1 MLFLQVIIPDIAQS
15 TQTKTNPMKKITL
28 VLLCAII
35 CAFTLQSFAG
45 NPLKHLMSVEAG
57 IAPKLDPEQN
67 VTQPQSKLQP
77 KQLQE
82 LLGRKLTLKEKVALK
97 IFRWK
102 QVKAEP
108 DPKDSSRNGR
118 TAKTLGIIAL
128 AALLIFPLA
137 TLVCGILA
145 IVFGQ
150 QAKKINP
157 DDRNA
162 KAGIIMG
169 IIALGVLVLFVA
181 ALIVLI
187 SAYTW

>member
-28 VLLCAII
+28 VLLCTII

-57 IAPKLDPEQN
+57 IAPKLVPKQN

-108 DPKDSSRNGR
+108 DPKDSSRTGR

>member
-28 VLLCAII
+28 GLLCAII

-45 NPLKHLMSVEAG
+45 NPLKHLALVETE
-57 IAPKLDPEQN
+57 IAPKLVPEQN
-67 VTQPQSKLQP
+67 VTQPQSKLQH

-82 LLGRKLTLKEKVALK
+82 LLGRKLTLKEKVVLK
-97 IFRWK
+97 IFRLK

-108 DPKDSSRNGR
+108 DPKDSSRKGR

>member
-1 MLFLQVIIPDIAQS
+1 
-15 TQTKTNPMKKITL
+15 MKKITL
-28 VLLCAII
+28 GLLCAII

-45 NPLKHLMSVEAG
+45 NSLKHLVSVEAG

-67 VTQPQSKLQP
+67 VTQPQSKLQH
-77 KQLQE
+77 KQLQV
-82 LLGRKLTLKEKVALK
+82 LLGRKLSLKEKVALK

-108 DPKDSSRNGR
+108 DPEDSSRKGR

-145 IVFGQ
+145 IVFGA

>member
-15 TQTKTNPMKKITL
+15 TQTKTNPMKKIAL

-67 VTQPQSKLQP
+67 VIQPQSKLQP
-77 KQLQE
+77 NQLQE
-82 LLGRKLTLKEKVALK
+82 LLGRKLTLKEKVVLK
-97 IFRWK
+97 IFRLK
-102 QVKAEP
+102 HVKAEP
-108 DPKDSSRNGR
+108 DPKDSSRTGR

-162 KAGIIMG
+162 KAGVIMG